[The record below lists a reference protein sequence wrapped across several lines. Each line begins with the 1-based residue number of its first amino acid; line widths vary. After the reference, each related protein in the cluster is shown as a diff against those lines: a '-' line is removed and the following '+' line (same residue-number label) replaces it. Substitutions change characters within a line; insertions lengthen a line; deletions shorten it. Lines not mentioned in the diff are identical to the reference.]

1 MQLVDTHAHLD
12 DEQFTGHEAEVL
24 QRAQRAGVAQ
34 VIAIGITVASSRR
47 CVALARKHAGVF
59 ASVGIHP
66 NSAAEAQAG
75 DWEQIEELA
84 AAAEVVAIGETG
96 LDRYRDHTPFEVQRD
111 YFLRH
116 ISLSRRSGRP
126 FVVHCRDAEA
136 DVLACLRAAAAA
148 GPLNGVMHSFTGSA
162 ETARAC
168 LDLGLYCSFAGMVTF
183 KNAAPLREV
192 AAGIPLERLLVETDS
207 PYLSPEPLRGKP
219 NEPARVVHTAECLA
233 ELHGLTLE
241 QFAEK
246 TSANAKLL
254 FGLP

>member
-24 QRAQRAGVAQ
+24 ERARRAGVVQ

-47 CVALARKHAGVF
+47 CVALARGYAGVF

-66 NSAAEAQAG
+66 NSAAEAHPG
-75 DWEQIEELA
+75 DWGQIEELA
-84 AAAEVVAIGETG
+84 GEPGVVAIGETG

-111 YFLRH
+111 CFLRH
-116 ISLSRRSGRP
+116 IELSRRSGRP

-136 DVLACLRAAAAA
+136 DVLACLREAAVG
-148 GPLNGVMHSFTGSA
+148 GPLRGVMHSFTGSA
-162 ETARAC
+162 ETAQAC

-183 KNAAPLREV
+183 KKAAQLREV
-192 AAGIPLERLLVETDS
+192 AAGIPLELLLVETDS
-207 PYLSPEPLRGKP
+207 PYLSPEPFRGKP
-219 NEPARVVHTAECLA
+219 NEPARVVHTAACLA
-233 ELHGLTLE
+233 ELHALTLE
-241 QFAEK
+241 QFAKK
-246 TSANAKLL
+246 TTENARRL